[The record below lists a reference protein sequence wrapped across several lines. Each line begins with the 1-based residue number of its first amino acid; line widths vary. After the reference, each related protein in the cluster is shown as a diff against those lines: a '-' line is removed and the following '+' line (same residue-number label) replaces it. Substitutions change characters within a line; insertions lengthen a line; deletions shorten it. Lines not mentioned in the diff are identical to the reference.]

1 MAKAIK
7 RLVIIHQFV
16 VARKEAGGI
25 MKFGQKT
32 RTAFVSI
39 ASWGILLQ
47 GTPSFAAPPKEADT
61 AASVKLSEIKPRMA
75 QPGRVIP
82 AGVSP
87 QSDVKVAA
95 KKFTPPAAIDVALA
109 KEGTVSGQV
118 LGADKKGVPNV
129 PVSIRQGKE
138 EVAQAT
144 TDKDGRFEAKNL
156 KGGVYLIASNS
167 GYGLFRFWAPKSAP
181 PAAHN
186 QVLIMQKAVVVR
198 AQSPNGSG
206 EVIYDQNGQ
215 PYACVHVVDDGALVT
230 DNSCPPVGSGGL
242 CGLDCFT
249 VTLLA
254 AAIAAAVLAGIALS
268 EIEDDEDPAS
278 P

>member
-16 VARKEAGGI
+16 VARKEAGKI
-25 MKFGQKT
+25 MKFGQRT

-47 GTPSFAAPPKEADT
+47 GTPSFAAPPKGADT
-61 AASVKLSEIKPRMA
+61 TAAVKLSEAKPRVV
-75 QPGRVIP
+75 QPGRVTP
-82 AGVSP
+82 ASVSP
-87 QSDVKVAA
+87 QSDVKVTPRKVA
-95 KKFTPPAAIDVALA
+95 PPAAIDVALA

-118 LGADKKGVPNV
+118 LGADKKGVPNI

-156 KGGVYLIASNS
+156 KGGVYLITSNS

-181 PAAHN
+181 PTAHD
-186 QVLIMQKAVVVR
+186 QVLLMQKAVVVR

-206 EVIYDQNGQ
+206 DVLYDQNGQ
-215 PYACVHVVDDGALVT
+215 PYASIHVVDDGALVT
-230 DNSCPPVGSGGL
+230 DNSCPPCGSGGL

-254 AAIAAAVLAGIALS
+254 AAIAAAVLAGIALH
-268 EIEDDEDPAS
+268 EIEEDEDPAS

>member
-87 QSDVKVAA
+87 QSDVKVAP
-95 KKFTPPAAIDVALA
+95 KKITPPAAIDIALA

-181 PAAHN
+181 PAAHD

-230 DNSCPPVGSGGL
+230 DNSCPPVGSGGC

-249 VTLLA
+249 VLLLG
-254 AAIAAAVLAGIALS
+254 AAIAAAVLAGIALH
-268 EIEDDEDPAS
+268 EIEEDEDPAS